1 MEYYLTGMLIVA
13 GVYGIMALGLNI
25 IWGTAGLVH
34 LGLVGSV
41 AVGAYT
47 SALTTTR
54 LGFSIPA
61 GILCGALMS
70 AAVGVV
76 LSCITS
82 RLKDLYLAI
91 VTLGFAEAIRIVAS
105 NEIWLTNG
113 TDGISGIPGPFRA
126 DLTPFQFNLVY
137 LAIVGATVLV
147 LYFVC
152 QRLLFSPFGR
162 VLHAIRDDELVAS
175 VAGKN
180 VQLYK
185 VLAFAIGSGIV
196 GLAGGLY
203 AHYTSFIAPDLFMPL
218 LTLYIK
224 LALLAGGVGSNRGA
238 IVGAGL
244 VILVLETTR
253 FIVPHIPYVSPTQ
266 AAALRELFLCA
277 TLLIVLRF
285 RLKGLIPEA
294 HDHLVR
300 AGRNRRAHDQ
310 IPPVGLD
317 GKRQQ

>member
-1 MEYYLTGMLIVA
+1 MDYYLTGMLIVA
-13 GVYGIMALGLNI
+13 GVYAIMALGLNI
-25 IWGTAGLVH
+25 IWGVTGLVH

-47 SALTTTR
+47 SALTTTK
-54 LGFSIPA
+54 LGFPIVL
-61 GILCGALMS
+61 GILCGVLVA

-76 LSCITS
+76 LSLITS

-91 VTLGFAEAIRIVAS
+91 VTLGFAEAIRITAS

-113 TDGISGIPGPFRA
+113 TDGISGIPGPFRG
-126 DLTPFQFNLVY
+126 DLTPVQFNLVY
-137 LAIVGATVLV
+137 LGIVGATVLA
-147 LYFVC
+147 LYFLC

-162 VLHAIRDDELVAS
+162 VLHAIRDDELVVG

-185 VLAFAIGSGIV
+185 VQAFAIGSGII

-203 AHYTSFIAPDLFMPL
+203 AHYTSYIAPDLFMPL

-224 LALLAGGVGSNRGA
+224 LSLLAGGVGNNRGA
-238 IVGAGL
+238 IIGAGL

-253 FIVPHIPYVSPTQ
+253 FVVPHIPYISPTQ
-266 AAALRELFLCA
+266 GAAIRELFLCA

-294 HDHLVR
+294 HDHLFIR
-300 AGRNRRAHDQ
+300 Q
-310 IPPVGLD
+310 PTSITSPVD
-317 GKRQQ
+317 AR